1 MEPAVDGRPSPTPT
15 ASSIISASSDL
26 NDSRRAEAAAA
37 ETASDS
43 EVDDDSDIS
52 NADRTEGK
60 LDEGPDG

>member
-43 EVDDDSDIS
+43 EVDDSDIS